1 MDGLRLPS
9 YRKEF
14 QKDDGLSRSLD
25 SGSDPQWIEVCHP
38 TGGGVVTWAR
48 TAAQTSNYGRT
59 TLGAGRESDS
69 GSSVFRI
76 ERDDANHIVILIR
89 DQGTIVGGA
98 ERDVTNFSPSA
109 RVVSHHHPG
118 ALAGHSLHHGCCREN
133 LHEGDVG
140 GLPTGSGR

>member
-25 SGSDPQWIEVCHP
+25 SGSDPQWIEVGHP

-59 TLGAGRESDS
+59 TPTQPGIRRLASRSPAEMQPPLDAPQHTQHAREDS
-69 GSSVFRI
+69 PECTHR
-76 ERDDANHIVILIR
+76 
-89 DQGTIVGGA
+89 
-98 ERDVTNFSPSA
+98 
-109 RVVSHHHPG
+109 
-118 ALAGHSLHHGCCREN
+118 
-133 LHEGDVG
+133 
-140 GLPTGSGR
+140 

>member
-59 TLGAGRESDS
+59 TLSPWTRQDIAAHVAEHAGLAVRRKLRNRDLANHA
-69 GSSVFRI
+69 RI
-76 ERDDANHIVILIR
+76 EP
-89 DQGTIVGGA
+89 GGGRS
-98 ERDVTNFSPSA
+98 EL
-109 RVVSHHHPG
+109 RVVG
-118 ALAGHSLHHGCCREN
+118 NTLF
-133 LHEGDVG
+133 
-140 GLPTGSGR
+140 

>member
-9 YRKEF
+9 YGKEF

-59 TLGAGRESDS
+59 TLNRFDFLEFEYSK
-69 GSSVFRI
+69 V
-76 ERDDANHIVILIR
+76 
-89 DQGTIVGGA
+89 
-98 ERDVTNFSPSA
+98 
-109 RVVSHHHPG
+109 
-118 ALAGHSLHHGCCREN
+118 
-133 LHEGDVG
+133 
-140 GLPTGSGR
+140 GLPLVESIQGIMIRAEVFGQTLPANRAME

>member
-1 MDGLRLPS
+1 MDALRLPS

-59 TLGAGRESDS
+59 TLLWVLFEYIRSATPSMHFTRTPTRFDSSWAITIMASMGLKSYSAHSATTSCVEPLGVPFLRPAPGGRGCPFWNLVSRWF
-69 GSSVFRI
+69 SV
-76 ERDDANHIVILIR
+76 
-89 DQGTIVGGA
+89 T
-98 ERDVTNFSPSA
+98 
-109 RVVSHHHPG
+109 
-118 ALAGHSLHHGCCREN
+118 
-133 LHEGDVG
+133 
-140 GLPTGSGR
+140 